1 MLTSIAFSGSP
12 HQLNRRGL
20 VGLFPCVTTGN
31 NKSPQLP
38 PRYILIVFL
47 ARGGAEPKNIQSAHP
62 RGSSRNLTFS
72 FLFNF
77 GLPWKL

>member
-47 ARGGAEPKNIQSAHP
+47 ARGGLNLRTSNQPTLEAP
-62 RGSSRNLTFS
+62 RET
-72 FLFNF
+72 
-77 GLPWKL
+77 